1 MVITQRRPSDIN
13 RLFGSAHTRSAAGAH
28 HRRMQ
33 AIERQEPAEISAV
46 ATLRREIAEL
56 GSWLTAQGLDLHSDQ
71 ARIDEGSRDRL
82 YFSYG
87 YFAGLKKALA
97 ALTSGGASIH

>member
-1 MVITQRRPSDIN
+1 M
-13 RLFGSAHTRSAAGAH
+13 H
-28 HRRMQ
+28 

-46 ATLRREIAEL
+46 TTLRQEIAEL
-56 GSWLTAQGLDLHSDQ
+56 ATWLTAQGLNLHSDQ
-71 ARIDEGSRDRL
+71 PHIDEGSRDRL

-97 ALTSGGASIH
+97 MLTSGGAIH

>member
-1 MVITQRRPSDIN
+1 M
-13 RLFGSAHTRSAAGAH
+13 TRMH
-28 HRRMQ
+28 
-33 AIERQEPAEISAV
+33 AIERQEPAEIAAV

-56 GSWLTAQGLDLHSDQ
+56 GAWLTAQGLDLHSDQ
-71 ARIDEGSRDRL
+71 PHIDEGSRDRL

-97 ALTSGGASIH
+97 TLTSGRASIH

>member
-1 MVITQRRPSDIN
+1 M
-13 RLFGSAHTRSAAGAH
+13 TRMH
-28 HRRMQ
+28 
-33 AIERQEPAEISAV
+33 AIERQEPAEIAAV

-56 GSWLTAQGLDLHSDQ
+56 GTWLTAQGLDLHSDQ
-71 ARIDEGSRDRL
+71 PHIDEGSRDRL

-97 ALTSGGASIH
+97 TLTSGRASIH

>member
-1 MVITQRRPSDIN
+1 MHAS
-13 RLFGSAHTRSAAGAH
+13 
-28 HRRMQ
+28 
-33 AIERQEPAEISAV
+33 ERQGPAEISAA

-56 GSWLTAQGLDLHSDQ
+56 GAWLSAQGLDLHSDQ
-71 ARIDEGSRDRL
+71 PHIDEGSRDRL

-97 ALTSGGASIH
+97 MLTSSDASIH